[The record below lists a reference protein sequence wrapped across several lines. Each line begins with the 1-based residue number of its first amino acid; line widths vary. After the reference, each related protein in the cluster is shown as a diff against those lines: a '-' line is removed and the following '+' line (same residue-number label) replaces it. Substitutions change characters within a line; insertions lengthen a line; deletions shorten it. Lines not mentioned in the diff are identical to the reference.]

1 MLSNKLLNN
10 NEKTALRPVY
20 AAEKLGTDPSRK
32 EYEHDFFARANAYHV
47 FQDVYEPWTV
57 FSVFGARDVYSPKG
71 RKTLVPT
78 SFFIPCLAK

>member
-32 EYEHDFFARANAYHV
+32 SSGPHIFVRVNCAYHASEDE
-47 FQDVYEPWTV
+47 QEP
-57 FSVFGARDVYSPKG
+57 FFGG
-71 RKTLVPT
+71 RGGGLR
-78 SFFIPCLAK
+78 S

>member
-32 EYEHDFFARANAYHV
+32 SSGPHIFSRVNCAYLV
-47 FQDVYEPWTV
+47 SEDEQEP
-57 FSVFGARDVYSPKG
+57 FLFGGGGGLGS
-71 RKTLVPT
+71 
-78 SFFIPCLAK
+78 

>member
-32 EYEHDFFARANAYHV
+32 SSIFVRVNCAYHV
-47 FQDVYEPWTV
+47 SEDKQEP
-57 FSVFGARDVYSPKG
+57 FLFGGGGGLGS
-71 RKTLVPT
+71 
-78 SFFIPCLAK
+78 